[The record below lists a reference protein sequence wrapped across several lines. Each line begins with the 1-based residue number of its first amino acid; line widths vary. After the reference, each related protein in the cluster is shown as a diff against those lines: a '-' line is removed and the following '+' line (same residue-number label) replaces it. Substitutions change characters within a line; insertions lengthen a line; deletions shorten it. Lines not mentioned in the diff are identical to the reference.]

1 MRSHPGAG
9 VTPDPIA
16 AARTLTVPAARR
28 PPAASKIRFRIRI
41 RCHRRGSVGCPTPSI
56 RSCSSAHRGGAAR
69 IDVTTDEV
77 TPPVVGNLSTRVM
90 HLCALT
96 VGERVAPLIDCVIGA
111 SDGSALFVGDEVPV
125 RRGEPGWAFVVVHVI
140 ASDGPAPAEGAD
152 VSFTVDATH
161 RAALSAG
168 HTACH
173 LAAVALN
180 AALADRWRKPVRADG
195 LGHPD
200 FDQLAIVSS
209 RIEPNGA
216 IDTYRLGR
224 SLRKKAHIE
233 LVVSGPRLTDLRE
246 WVCALPEGTQRI
258 PCGGT
263 HLRSLAE
270 VDAVSVALVY
280 GESIG
285 ELVMTTQVRR

>member
-1 MRSHPGAG
+1 M
-9 VTPDPIA
+9 
-16 AARTLTVPAARR
+16 
-28 PPAASKIRFRIRI
+28 
-41 RCHRRGSVGCPTPSI
+41 
-56 RSCSSAHRGGAAR
+56 
-69 IDVTTDEV
+69 
-77 TPPVVGNLSTRVM
+77 
-90 HLCALT
+90 
-96 VGERVAPLIDCVIGA
+96 
-111 SDGSALFVGDEVPV
+111 
-125 RRGEPGWAFVVVHVI
+125 VVHVI
-140 ASDGPAPAEGAD
+140 AAAGGAPAEGD
-152 VSFTVDATH
+152 EVSFTVDATH

-180 AALADRWRKPVRADG
+180 AALAGRWRKPVRTDG

-224 SLRKKAHIE
+224 SLRKKGFDVDDLAVNLSAIQADMNRLLAGWVSSRAHIE
-233 LVVSGPRLTDLRE
+233 LVVSGPQLIDLRE
-246 WVCALPEGTQRI
+246 WVCTLPEGTQRI

-270 VDAVSVALVY
+270 VEAVSVELVY
-280 GESIG
+280 DQSIG
-285 ELVMTTQVRR
+285 ELVMTTQVHAGNRADRPMLVDRSLPLASPGVASTPAAEMAPPSQ